1 MHFTQ
6 ILTHPPDCLCAKSSG
21 SSHIP
26 PEIEMMK
33 MLPDFAQQ
41 AAIWR
46 CAILLGQ
53 LVSFCNVWR
62 NRPQGALLGWLGV
75 LGVPK
80 RLTSRFAR
88 RRPAN
93 TRIHL

>member
-1 MHFTQ
+1 VHFTQ
-6 ILTHPPDCLCAKSSG
+6 SLPPPDCLCAKSSG

-41 AAIWR
+41 RRFGDAQFYWGNWFR
-46 CAILLGQ
+46 
-53 LVSFCNVWR
+53 SRR

-75 LGVPK
+75 LGVPDAAHLPI
-80 RLTSRFAR
+80 RAAATGQYPN
-88 RRPAN
+88 PAFN
-93 TRIHL
+93 G